1 MTPETGGV
9 VAAPTK
15 LKLGAS
21 ADGDVRFEALTDGV
35 IRRIPEPVT
44 NDGQFAQMI
53 LWAYDDP
60 RYFVSL
66 SALDLDVAAIQK
78 AVRPPFFS
86 RVNIFFVVESS

>member
-1 MTPETGGV
+1 MTPEDGV
-9 VAAPTK
+9 IGLPTE

-21 ADGDVRFEALTDGV
+21 ADGDVRSETITGGV
-35 IRRIPEPVT
+35 IRRIPDPVT

-60 RYFVSL
+60 MYFVSL